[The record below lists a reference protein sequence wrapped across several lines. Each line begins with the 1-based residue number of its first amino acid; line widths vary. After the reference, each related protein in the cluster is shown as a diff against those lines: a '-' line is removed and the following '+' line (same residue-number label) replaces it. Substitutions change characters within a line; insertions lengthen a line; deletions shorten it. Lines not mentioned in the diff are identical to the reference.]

1 MESTRARRVHLATL
15 DDLDDGQPRHLSCSA
30 FQGGH
35 DTQAR
40 THSGAARQEGRNRD
54 RSSASRPR
62 HYAVLAL
69 AVALAVR
76 WLPPVS
82 LSELL
87 EPRGATDAAPTGLP
101 GELKGAV
108 AATVAMTAAALL
120 TLPVAWVYT
129 LTHERR
135 GFRQSVVHTLM
146 LLPVVVAGV
155 VVLVKNSIPLAFSLA
170 GIVAA
175 VRFRNTLEDS
185 KDAVYIFLSTGVGLA
200 AGVSCLSSCAL
211 GLFHLLIVTLG
222 HDCARTPAGTA
233 RRMRGEVRANASSG
247 EPQRGGHRRV
257 DPPLVEDSS
266 KALEHGRSRLAAR
279 KRARRLDGG
288 ETADTLLRLRT
299 SDVARLRPLIEPVLD
314 ARAKR
319 VRFGGVVHEPDG
331 VDWIEYRLGLRRS
344 ETADT
349 FLTALRDAGGELI
362 DDAEMRR

>member
-1 MESTRARRVHLATL
+1 MAS
-15 DDLDDGQPRHLSCSA
+15 G
-30 FQGGH
+30 
-35 DTQAR
+35 R
-40 THSGAARQEGRNRD
+40 TSGAARQAGRIAIGVPLRVIVY
-54 RSSASRPR
+54 
-62 HYAVLAL
+62 YAVLAL

-87 EPRGATDAAPTGLP
+87 EPRGATDTAPTGLP
-101 GELKGAV
+101 GELQGAV

-200 AGVSCLSSCAL
+200 AGVSLPVAAALSVV
-211 GLFHLLIVTLG
+211 FNLLIVTLWIT
-222 HDCARTPAGTA
+222 DFARTPARTAAKDA
-233 RRMRGEVRANASSG
+233 RRR
-247 EPQRGGHRRV
+247 
-257 DPPLVEDSS
+257 
-266 KALEHGRSRLAAR
+266 LERTLAAANRTGEFIARLDADLLSKLPPTQLEALADRAWRRR
-279 KRARRLDGG
+279 KRAAPELDGLG
-288 ETADTLLRLRT
+288 KTADTLLRLRT

-349 FLTALRDAGGELI
+349 LLTALRDAGGELI